1 MTALGNI
8 QAGGRLTAAMLQ
20 GVAPYAVIKGADE
33 TVTSSATLQ
42 NDDAL
47 FLAVAANTSWLFD
60 AYLDYEGGTLG
71 ASDLKYEWTV
81 PSGAALRYGAAHLD
95 TSGNN
100 ICSDTHPDGAAV
112 SAGTNGGGDTRS
124 VKMYGTLIV
133 GGTAGTLQLKWAQNT
148 SSGTGTIVHAQSY
161 LTLWQIS

>member
-8 QAGGRLTAAMLQ
+8 QAGGRLTAATLQ
-20 GVAPYAVIKGADE
+20 QVAPYCVIKGSDE
-33 TVTSSATLQ
+33 SVTSSATLQ

-60 AYLDYEGGTLG
+60 CYLDYQGGTLG
-71 ASDLKYEWTV
+71 SSDIKWTWAA
-81 PSGAALRYGAAHLD
+81 PSGATLVYGLSQLD

-100 ICSDTHPDGAAV
+100 EASV
-112 SAGTNGGGDTRS
+112 SYAGSATVTAGTNGASLRS
-124 VKMYGTLIV
+124 ARMYGSLIV
-133 GGTAGTLQLKWAQNT
+133 GSTAGTLQLKWAQNT
-148 SSGTGTIVHAQSY
+148 SSGTATTVHAQSY

>member
-20 GVAPYAVIKGADE
+20 QVAPYAVIKGSDE
-33 TVTSSATLQ
+33 DVTSSTTLQ

-60 AYLDYEGGTLG
+60 CYLDYEGGTLG
-71 ASDLKYEWTV
+71 SSDIKWTWSA
-81 PSGAALRYGAAHLD
+81 PSGATLVYGLSGLD
-95 TSGNN
+95 TSGDNVA
-100 ICSDTHPDGAAV
+100 STSYAGSATV
-112 SAGTNGGGDTRS
+112 TAGTSGASNLRS
-124 VKMYGTLIV
+124 ARMYGTLIV
-133 GGTAGTLQLKWAQNT
+133 GSTAGTLQLKWAQNT
-148 SSGTGTIVHAQSY
+148 SSGTATIVHAQSY